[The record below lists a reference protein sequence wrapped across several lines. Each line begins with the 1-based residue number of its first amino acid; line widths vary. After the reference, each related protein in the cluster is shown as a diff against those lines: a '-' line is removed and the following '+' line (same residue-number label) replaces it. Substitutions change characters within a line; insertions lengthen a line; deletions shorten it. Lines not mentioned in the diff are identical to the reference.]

1 MEKKILRKQFLDKR
15 RNLSA
20 IELKEKS
27 HAILNIFKNISFN
40 NISYLLS
47 YYPLIERN
55 EFDVTECQDLL
66 QTKIPHLK
74 IAWPKILGDG
84 ISMEAHLLNDNRHF
98 QSNIYNI
105 PEPLDGTVI
114 QPGKID
120 VVFVPL
126 LAFDQKG
133 FRVGYG
139 KGFYDRYLPL
149 CRPDVIKIGFSF
161 FEACAAITDI
171 NEFDVPLNYCI
182 TPIRLYEF

>member
-1 MEKKILRKQFLDKR
+1 MEKSD
-15 RNLSA
+15 
-20 IELKEKS
+20 
-27 HAILNIFKNISFN
+27 AILNIFQKISFDN
-40 NISYLLS
+40 LYYLLS

-55 EFDVTECQDLL
+55 EFDVTECQNIL
-66 QTKIPHLK
+66 QAKIPRVK

-84 ISMEAHLLNDNRHF
+84 VSMEAHLLSDNQHF
-98 QSNIYNI
+98 EKNIYNI
-105 PEPLDGTVI
+105 PEPVEGTVLE
-114 QPGKID
+114 PAHID

-126 LAFDQKG
+126 LAFDKKG

-149 CRPDVIKIGFSF
+149 CRPNLIKIGFSF
-161 FEACAAITDI
+161 FEAVDRIADI